1 MSCKDLT
8 PAPRRGLIDGT
19 RHFRLDLP
27 LKQGFAYRYVL
38 TCSPLKT
45 DGYTEK
51 ALVGGLSSVRY
62 KYGKFVSVPKSSLL
76 DYTYQYEDV
85 ATQYRFLNN
94 THGRSPDSNYLLA

>member
-8 PAPRRGLIDGT
+8 PPSHLGLIDST
-19 RHFRLDLP
+19 RHFGLNLP
-27 LKQGFAYRYVL
+27 INQGFAYRYVL
-38 TCSPLKT
+38 RCSPLNT